1 MAVRRRAALS
11 RAKGL
16 EPSEPAARA
25 RPRLY
30 TAQDVARFC
39 EVDLKTVHHWADRGK
54 VACFRTDGRHLRFRR
69 NDVVRFLRAHDYP
82 LPDEVVLVRPRVLW
96 AASPALD
103 DLAKRVASR
112 AAVDRR
118 PNAVA
123 AVAHLHAD
131 APDALVFSLS
141 DPTLGGAP
149 AVAALRTEVPW
160 LVLAAI
166 ADDDVGAALAAAS
179 GADVALVAADAARL
193 PQELARALALA

>member
-1 MAVRRRAALS
+1 MAVRRRATLT
-11 RAKGL
+11 
-16 EPSEPAARA
+16 EPAARP

-39 EVDLKTVHHWADRGK
+39 EVDLKTVHHWANRGK

-82 LPDEVVLVRPRVLW
+82 LPDEIVLVRPTILW
-96 AASPALD
+96 ASSPALD
-103 DLAKRVASR
+103 NLDLAKRVASR
-112 AAVDRR
+112 ALVERR
-118 PNAVA
+118 PNALA
-123 AVAHLHAD
+123 AVAHVHAD

-149 AVAALRTEVPW
+149 AVAALRTDAPW
-160 LVLAAI
+160 LVLAAVG
-166 ADDDVGAALAAAS
+166 DDDVAAAVAAAS
-179 GADVALVAADAARL
+179 GADVALAAADAARL